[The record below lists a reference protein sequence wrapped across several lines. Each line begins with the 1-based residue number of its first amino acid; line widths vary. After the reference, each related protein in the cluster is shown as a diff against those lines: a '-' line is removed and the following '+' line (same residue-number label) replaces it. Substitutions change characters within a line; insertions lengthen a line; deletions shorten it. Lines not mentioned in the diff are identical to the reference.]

1 MVKITIIGAGS
12 YFTSGLIG
20 DFFRV
25 RDLWGSEVV
34 LYDVNRHDLR
44 IMGKIVSNYIL
55 SENVDLEVSYTTDLK
70 DALENS
76 DFVITTIRVGGTVA
90 TKYYRDSDEIWCT
103 AGCRRYNWSKWIIK
117 GFT

>member
-1 MVKITIIGAGS
+1 MVKITIIGAES

-34 LYDVNRHDLR
+34 LYDVNRHALR

-90 TKYYRDSDEIWCT
+90 TKIL
-103 AGCRRYNWSKWIIK
+103 
-117 GFT
+117 

>member
-1 MVKITIIGAGS
+1 MVKITIIGAES

-34 LYDVNRHDLR
+34 LYDVNRHALR

-76 DFVITTIRVGGTVA
+76 DFVITTIRVGGYK
-90 TKYYRDSDEIWCT
+90 KYYRDSDEIWCT
-103 AGCRRYNWSKWIIK
+103 WYKYWKNL
-117 GFT
+117 